1 MEERLLLLLPFS
13 EAAKNIVKEQGLSL
27 EDLAYDPLLRDAR
40 ELAKYKLMA
49 AIAGRVH
56 VPRYE
61 NALLTIYSYIIA
73 KAVAAYLGRF
83 VLNRLAEHEA
93 KRFMI
98 ITENLSMDDLI
109 YVAKEA
115 FSLEV
120 RISGDNVVVEVPDY
134 LEASTRIGGA
144 KWRIINRKI
153 SKGFVQLPIDDFR
166 RMLSE
171 LVRARVLTSVPEVS
185 SLPKPLE
192 EMASQISLMLK
203 EKVSRKSKRGKVK
216 DFPPC
221 IKQIMEKLRRG
232 ENLPHQARFA
242 LTTFLLKVGWSEDQ
256 IVDLFRNSPDFNEKI
271 ARYQVHHIASKG
283 YSPPKCETMRGWGLC
298 PGECGRRY
306 LTEGLKYEEGS
317 PDS

>member
-1 MEERLLLLLPFS
+1 MLLLLPFS
-13 EAAKNIVKEQGLSL
+13 EAAKDIVREQGLSL

-49 AIAGRVH
+49 AIAGRVYT
-56 VPRYE
+56 PRYE
-61 NALLTIYSYIIA
+61 NALLTVYSYIIA

-93 KRFMI
+93 KRFMAA
-98 ITENLSMDDLI
+98 TENLSLEDLVS
-109 YVAKEA
+109 VAKEV
-115 FSLEV
+115 FSLDV
-120 RISGDNVVVEVPDY
+120 RVSGDKVMVEVPDY
-134 LEASTRIGGA
+134 LEASTKIGGA
-144 KWRIINRKI
+144 KWRMINRRV
-153 SKGFVQLPIDDFR
+153 SKGFVQLPINDFR

-171 LVRARVLTSVPEVS
+171 LVRAKVLANVPKVD

-192 EMASQISLMLK
+192 ELASQISIMLK
-203 EKVSRKSKRGKVK
+203 ERVSRRSKKGRVK

-232 ENLPHQARFA
+232 ENIPHQARFA
-242 LTTFLLKVGWSEDQ
+242 LTAFLLKVGWSEDQ
-256 IVDLFRNSPDFNEKI
+256 IVDLFRSSPDFKEKI
-271 ARYQVHHIASKG
+271 ARYQVHHIASRG

-306 LTEGLKYEEGS
+306 LTEGLEYEEGS
-317 PDS
+317 SSR